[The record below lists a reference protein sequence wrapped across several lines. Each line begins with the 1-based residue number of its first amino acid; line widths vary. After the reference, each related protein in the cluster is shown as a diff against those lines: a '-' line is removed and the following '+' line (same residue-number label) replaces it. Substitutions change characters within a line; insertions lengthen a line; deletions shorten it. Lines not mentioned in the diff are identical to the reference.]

1 MMRLIGLLLAI
12 LASAAPV
19 AAQQAN
25 ADPAQRIS
33 MAEFKRLQA
42 DNKVLV
48 IDVRDPQSFA
58 VGHIP
63 GARSIPLGS
72 LLEPARV
79 AELKATT
86 KPIVLYCA

>member
-1 MMRLIGLLLAI
+1 MTRLTGLLLA
-12 LASAAPV
+12 LLVSAAPV
-19 AAQQAN
+19 TAQLAN
-25 ADPAQRIS
+25 PNPAQRIS
-33 MAEFKRLQA
+33 MTEFKKLLS
-42 DNKVLV
+42 DDKVLV
-48 IDVRDPQSFA
+48 IDVRDPQSYA

-79 AELKATT
+79 TELKATT